1 MMNVTLLKEEKMQS
15 FFMRDSSFFI
25 LFSSHLNKHLINVHL
40 AIREKPCLK
49 SQFMGH
55 LSNIHLDK
63 KKNYQI
69 PCTIV

>member
-15 FFMRDSSFFI
+15 FMRDSSFFI

-63 KKNYQI
+63 KKYQI
-69 PCTIV
+69 PSTIV